1 MIALSKTGSF
11 FAALALSA
19 MGQISIVAPALADFS
34 GWVRSF
40 RSVALDTGIKGAT
53 YDAAFANVTEPDP
66 VVLEKARFQPEFKD
80 TNWNYFDNRVNDG
93 SIMEG
98 REKAAQYAS
107 TLTAVEK
114 RFGVSR
120 NILLAIWS
128 METNY
133 GRIMENMEVM
143 RPVVRSLATLAY
155 ADKKRAKYARSQLIA
170 ALKIYQS
177 GDITLDHLMGS
188 WAGAM
193 GHTQFIPTSFLA
205 YRADMDGNGHADIWA
220 SVPDALAT
228 AANLLKKNGWVPG
241 QTWGYEVSLPDGKLP
256 SGKMS
261 IAKWQVLG
269 VTRANGKAFPRGGDM
284 AELKVP
290 DGRSGPAFL
299 VLKNFGVIKRYNNA
313 DKYAFAV
320 GLLGDAI
327 GGGQLVG
334 DWNRPFTKLSFEQ
347 KIELQKRLAQK
358 GVYDGEYDGKI
369 GSGTRKAIM
378 AWQAAAGLE
387 QDGHPS
393 LEVLNTLR

>member
-1 MIALSKTGSF
+1 METVSKSQLR
-11 FAALALSA
+11 FAALGLLGAIQLTFA
-19 MGQISIVAPALADFS
+19 TPAYADFS

-40 RSVALDTGIKGAT
+40 RSVALDSGIKGAT
-53 YDAAFANVTEPDP
+53 YDRAFANVTEPDP

-93 SIMEG
+93 SILEG
-98 REKAAQYAS
+98 RENAGKYAS
-107 TLTAVEK
+107 TLSAVEK

-193 GHTQFIPTSFLA
+193 GHTQFIPTSYLA
-205 YRADMDGNGHADIWA
+205 YRADMDGNGDADIWA
-220 SVPDALAT
+220 SIPDALAT

-241 QTWGYEVSLPDGKLP
+241 QTWGYEVSLPNGKLP
-256 SGKMS
+256 NGKMS
-261 IAKWQVLG
+261 VAKWQALG

-290 DGRSGPAFL
+290 DGRGGPAFL
-299 VLKNFGVIKRYNNA
+299 VLKNFYVIKRYNNA
-313 DKYAFAV
+313 DKYALAV

-334 DWNRPFTKLSFEQ
+334 DWKRPFTKLTFEQ
-347 KIELQKRLAQK
+347 KIELQQRLANK

-369 GSGTRKAIM
+369 GSGTRKAII
-378 AWQAAAGLE
+378 AWQASAGIE